1 MARIIHF
8 PKKLPYLGLT
18 YFWLLYYGVGT
29 HSSSSCSR
37 RRYAFND
44 LMDDNGSDDNDS
56 SNSCSGIAS
65 DFLTLLRQF
74 HKVRRYRRRRARL
87 RTVVLGKWRPY
98 VAKSYAE
105 SVTEDLKLR
114 LDEFLSF
121 WACRAPNFVYACR
134 LLLSFALSIVAASR
148 SRLDACVIAGW
159 VQGGPSCRRTLPT
172 ITWSTF
178 RVVRSTPNVSDRPP
192 HV

>member
-134 LLLSFALSIVAASR
+134 VRFKLRFKHRCSVPFAFNCIHNCSLGPGGTEPLLSVLE
-148 SRLDACVIAGW
+148 
-159 VQGGPSCRRTLPT
+159 SC
-172 ITWSTF
+172 ST
-178 RVVRSTPNVSDRPP
+178 VG
-192 HV
+192 